1 MPKTINEELL
11 DAMVRHQTYLLRYSG
26 HIRNRINNLLLGTE
40 ADLAEKIR
48 DRLRTYSGLR
58 TPVEWERLQRLQKQL
73 TTIRMGA
80 WDKAQEFLEK
90 EMVQL
95 AYHEP
100 AFLSSTV
107 QAVLPVVIE
116 TTMPS
121 TRMLRAIALS
131 RPFDGRILKDWAAT
145 MAADDIRRIHSA
157 IQVGMVA
164 GETNETIARRVV
176 GTRALKGSDGVTE
189 IGRRQVNSIVRTAV
203 MHVANSSR
211 NEFFSENAD
220 IVTEEYFVA
229 TLDART
235 TPQCAANDGKRFPLG
250 KGPMPPLHWGCRS
263 LRIAAL
269 DGVLLGNRP
278 AKPYTEKQLAEEW
291 GKQNG
296 LKGIAGRDDL
306 PYGTKGQFDKWRRN
320 RIRQLVGPIPANTS
334 YNTWLKGQS
343 VDFQN
348 DTLGITKAKLFRE
361 GGLNLDKFVN
371 RNGDELT
378 LAQLAER
385 EAAAFRAAGLDP
397 DKYRPRA

>member
-100 AFLSSTV
+100 AFLSNTV

-116 TTMPS
+116 TTIPS

>member
-1 MPKTINEELL
+1 
-11 DAMVRHQTYLLRYSG
+11 
-26 HIRNRINNLLLGTE
+26 
-40 ADLAEKIR
+40 
-48 DRLRTYSGLR
+48 
-58 TPVEWERLQRLQKQL
+58 
-73 TTIRMGA
+73 MGA
-80 WDKAQEFLEK
+80 WDKAQEFLEN

-100 AFLSSTV
+100 AFLSNTV
-107 QAVLPVVIE
+107 QAVLPVAIE

-220 IVTEEYFVA
+220 IVAEEYFVA

-334 YNTWLKGQS
+334 YNTWLKGLS
-343 VDFQN
+343 VDYQN

>member
-80 WDKAQEFLEK
+80 WDKAQEFLEN

-100 AFLSSTV
+100 AFLSNTV
-107 QAVLPVVIE
+107 QAVLPVAIE

-220 IVTEEYFVA
+220 IVAEEYFVA